1 MKPQKIRALMVEKKI
16 TSADIARELGVS
28 HVSVHGVIYGKWPSR
43 RIAEA
48 VARRL
53 NLPLEKVFPKYAA

>member
-1 MKPQKIRALMVEKKI
+1 MKPNKIRALMVERGIKQ
-16 TSADIARELGVS
+16 ADIARDLNIRKASVNGV
-28 HVSVHGVIYGKWPSR
+28 VHGKWASR
-43 RIAEA
+43 RVATE